1 MVLDPSANK
10 NDYGTLSVGPEDPNM
25 KKQDTIYQ
33 RQPLLP
39 QQNSLA
45 LTIEDSDDEPDSGRN
60 QSNGRIIN
68 IKLPPPLKDEPRFPK
83 EIFKTFLGELSNDDW
98 HVVFILK
105 NNLIL
110 RDLSL

>member
-1 MVLDPSANK
+1 MVLDPAANK
-10 NDYGTLSVGPEDPNM
+10 NDYGTLSIVVEDPAM

-45 LTIEDSDDEPDSGRN
+45 LTIEDSDDEPEAARS

-83 EIFKTFLGELSNDDW
+83 EMFKTFLGEFFFFL
-98 HVVFILK
+98 LK
-105 NNLIL
+105 F
-110 RDLSL
+110 RVP

>member
-1 MVLDPSANK
+1 MVLDPSTNK
-10 NDYGTLSVGPEDPNM
+10 NDYGTLSIVVEDTTM
-25 KKQDTIYQ
+25 KTQENIYQ

-45 LTIEDSDDEPDSGRN
+45 LTIEDSDEETDGLRG

-83 EIFKTFLGELSNDDW
+83 EIFKTFLGMVKMINS
-98 HVVFILK
+98 I
-105 NNLIL
+105 
-110 RDLSL
+110 